1 MLRAFVNG
9 RKWNFRLG
17 QVGGEAGW
25 LFAENGTLTF
35 APGAVFGCGAAQT
48 RYSAR
53 FGWHGQLASI
63 LLLTS
68 RQRIQR
74 TAMRSSSP
82 EKKEDLS
89 TLQDAELMA
98 VVLEGRHGSF
108 AADVAEFF
116 ALLHRQL
123 GDLTRSKAWGGVA
136 RMVRRRE
143 HDRMLAA

>member
-1 MLRAFVNG
+1 
-9 RKWNFRLG
+9 
-17 QVGGEAGW
+17 
-25 LFAENGTLTF
+25 
-35 APGAVFGCGAAQT
+35 
-48 RYSAR
+48 
-53 FGWHGQLASI
+53 
-63 LLLTS
+63 
-68 RQRIQR
+68 
-74 TAMRSSSP
+74 MRSSSP
-82 EKKEDLS
+82 ERKEDLS

>member
-1 MLRAFVNG
+1 
-9 RKWNFRLG
+9 
-17 QVGGEAGW
+17 
-25 LFAENGTLTF
+25 
-35 APGAVFGCGAAQT
+35 
-48 RYSAR
+48 
-53 FGWHGQLASI
+53 
-63 LLLTS
+63 
-68 RQRIQR
+68 
-74 TAMRSSSP
+74 MRSSSP
-82 EKKEDLS
+82 DKKEDLS

>member
-1 MLRAFVNG
+1 
-9 RKWNFRLG
+9 
-17 QVGGEAGW
+17 
-25 LFAENGTLTF
+25 
-35 APGAVFGCGAAQT
+35 
-48 RYSAR
+48 
-53 FGWHGQLASI
+53 
-63 LLLTS
+63 
-68 RQRIQR
+68 
-74 TAMRSSSP
+74 MRSPSP